1 MNAPRTIGAISCALV
16 IGAAMGAGGYY
27 LATRGDVYALRAR
40 ADAVAVDLRE
50 TQSALGIAIRQ
61 ADGLA
66 VELEDARIRIES
78 AEARAGRLEIDN
90 RAIIDAINDAQGDAS
105 GIGNSVVEL
114 VNILRRVQ
122 ERGSK
127 ND

>member
-1 MNAPRTIGAISCALV
+1 MNAPRIIGIGACLV
-16 IGAAMGAGGYY
+16 LVGAAMGAGGYY
-27 LATRGDVYALRAR
+27 LATRGDISALRER
-40 ADAVAVDLRE
+40 AVSVAHDLDA
-50 TQSALGIAIRQ
+50 TKSALGIAIRQ

-78 AEARAGRLEIDN
+78 AEARVGRLEIDN
-90 RAIIDAINDAQGDAS
+90 RAIRDSIGSAQGDAQ
-105 GIGNSVVEL
+105 GIGEL
-114 VNILRRVQ
+114 ANAIDTILRRVQ

>member
-127 ND
+127 NN